1 MRRRVSKTNVK
12 ESFRKV
18 KGSTG
23 SLPNMV
29 FEPDM
34 RVRCCGLPKK
44 FFNRCN
50 PHDLAREHHLTAP
63 QIAADVVR
71 EMRVRA

>member
-34 RVRCCGLPKK
+34 PYQNFPRTYRGLHGDVQMNLGGNTIFRPLLDGR
-44 FFNRCN
+44 FFI
-50 PHDLAREHHLTAP
+50 T
-63 QIAADVVR
+63 IF
-71 EMRVRA
+71 